1 MTRSRTVRLLAAG
14 LVLAGVGALALRAGV
29 GHSTAAAAQAGAPA
43 DPALIERGR
52 YLAQAAD
59 CAACHTAPDGG
70 QTYAGG
76 RAFKL
81 PFGTMYSTNITADSA
96 TGIGG
101 WSDDDFV
108 RALQHGVGK
117 GGRHLYPSMPYTS
130 YTAMSRDDALAI
142 KAFLFSL
149 PAAHAPARPN
159 TFPFPF
165 NQRWGMA
172 LWNLVF
178 LKDHRF
184 QPDPALTAEQN
195 RGAYLATALGHCGEC
210 HTPRNVAFGLDNRR
224 QFAGEALQGWRAY
237 NITADKAFGVG
248 AWSDKQLADYIT
260 TGHADGRGSA
270 AGPMGEA
277 VAYSLQHLTT
287 QDSAALV
294 AYLRTVKPQRGAAGT
309 EANLAPP
316 AALAASAWGPA
327 PGEASA
333 GLGKHLFEGACS
345 SCHQWNG
352 QGQQNTYATLIGAQS
367 VNDPTGMNV
376 TQTLLHG
383 VNLPLGGGAAFM
395 PAFGASYSDTEVAA
409 VANYVIGRFGGKSGR
424 VTPAAVHKARQAS

>member
-1 MTRSRTVRLLAAG
+1 MIRPRMTRPVATG
-14 LVLAGVGALALRAGV
+14 LILAGVAALALWVGAGS
-29 GHSTAAAAQAGAPA
+29 STTPPAGAAA
-43 DPALIERGR
+43 DPALVAKGR

-70 QTYAGG
+70 KTYAGG

-81 PFGTMYSTNITADSA
+81 PFGIMYSTNITADAA

-108 RALQHGVGK
+108 GALQHGVGK

-130 YTAMSRDDALAI
+130 YTAMARGDALAI

-149 PAAHAPARPN
+149 APVHAPARQS

-172 LWNLVF
+172 LWNVVF
-178 LKDHRF
+178 LKDRRF
-184 QPDPALTAEQN
+184 QADPALTAQQN

-210 HTPRNVAFGLDNRR
+210 HTPRNVAFGVERGR

-237 NITADKAFGVG
+237 NITSDKTFGVG
-248 AWSDKQLADYIT
+248 AWSDRQLVDYIT

-270 AGPMGEA
+270 SGPMGEA
-277 VAYSLQHLTT
+277 VAYSLQHLTP

-294 AYLRTVKPQRGAAGT
+294 AYLRTVKPQRGPAGT
-309 EANLAPP
+309 AANLAPP
-316 AALAASAWGPA
+316 VALAASAWAPA
-327 PGEASA
+327 AGETSA
-333 GLGKHLFEGACS
+333 GLGKHIFEGACS

-352 QGQQNTYATLIGAQS
+352 QGQQNPYATLIGAQS
-367 VNDPTGMNV
+367 VNDPSGMNV
-376 TQTLLHG
+376 TQAVLHG
-383 VNLPLGGGAAFM
+383 VNLPLGDGAAFM
-395 PAFGASYSDTEVAA
+395 PAFGKAYSDAEVAA
-409 VANYVIGRFGGKSGR
+409 VANYVIGRFGAKAGK
-424 VTPAAVHKARQAS
+424 VTPATVRKARQAG